1 MTIIG
6 CKKKG
11 NVMQI
16 FINSEIQ
23 KSQIGLSLCFTM
35 FFDNAERNFMYVIE
49 EFFRCRIYMSILG
62 IYTVKSVVCYAH
74 QTSSTPLV

>member
-1 MTIIG
+1 MTIIV

-23 KSQIGLSLCFTM
+23 KSQIGLSLYFTM
-35 FFDNAERNFMYVIE
+35 FFDNAERNLTYVIE
-49 EFFRCRIYMSILG
+49 VFFRCRIYEYFGILVLKLSGSI
-62 IYTVKSVVCYAH
+62 IYPNG
-74 QTSSTPLV
+74 SS